1 VRGGGSGSGDE
12 AEGEY
17 GPGGDAPWPRSFR
30 PVLSATPSPSVGA
43 QVGPAGAPARPLFWN
58 TRGCTCREDWDQP
71 AGAAARAAGGAL
83 CTCGGVACPPH
94 VDPPFLT
101 EAEGQDV
108 CSLRRHTG
116 YGCTAGCTAEGKV
129 NWFGFSCSR
138 AGVATDKAADR
149 ECPPLVVTPSP
160 TPSASPT
167 PPPPIV
173 VPVVS
178 WDPAAVVDLHGV
190 KCEFLD
196 GVERCFNEDTQGRT
210 LCPLY
215 VTSSY
220 LRNPPTSGEGAVSAD
235 IASLC
240 VEPRHAEQYYCSVFC
255 QDGNSRV
262 QWWTHDVNWC
272 YSAEGKGAC
281 PPRHKVVPKEDFAV
295 GPWSEVPA
303 PETPC
308 QAAFRAGV
316 RPRPGPIEG
325 LTVGMLT
332 HEPVAFGRTLE
343 TYDRRGLFPLLKEFL
358 VYMNQRSEGLE
369 AVLRP
374 YRDKYGHDKIKV
386 LGDATNVG
394 IARGIT
400 YLTGNASQ
408 PYFMLLER
416 DFWLIEPDTCVEEQL
431 RAGIALLAT
440 RQVHVVR
447 YRSQRRAGRPNWA
460 ENFFLGHENDAF
472 VGRQPNLACNIHYWV
487 FNASR
492 VWPERFWVCGEAPE
506 MICSDSF
513 YCNWTNNPQM
523 WEVEWWNREYV
534 SQFDKFKRK

>member
-1 VRGGGSGSGDE
+1 MRARARARARNQRGAGDGRGAAGDDSLAAAAARQLGGEGGAAAAAASVRGGGSGSGDE
-12 AEGEY
+12 AEGDY
-17 GPGGDAPWPRSFR
+17 GPGGNAPWPRSFR
-30 PVLSATPSPSVGA
+30 PVLSATPTPSVGA
-43 QVGPAGAPARPLFWN
+43 QAGPAGAPAPPLFWN
-58 TRGCTCREDWDQP
+58 LRGCTCREDWDSP
-71 AGAAARAAGGAL
+71 AGAAHRAAGGSL
-83 CTCGGVACPPH
+83 CSCGGVSCAAH

-138 AGVATDKAADR
+138 DGNGGSGDR
-149 ECPPLVVTPSP
+149 ACPPLVVTPSP
-160 TPSASPT
+160 TPSNSPT

-190 KCEFLD
+190 RCEFLD

-210 LCPLY
+210 LCPPY
-215 VTSSY
+215 VTSAY
-220 LRNPPTSGEGAVSAD
+220 LRSPPTSGEGAVSAD

-240 VEPRHAEQYYCSVFC
+240 VEPRHAAQYYCSVFC

-281 PPRHKVVPKEDFAV
+281 PPRHKVVPKEDFVV
-295 GPWSEVPA
+295 GPWSEVPP

-332 HEPVAFGRTLE
+332 HEPVAFARTLE
-343 TYDRRGLFPLLKEFL
+343 TYDRRGLFPMLKEFL

-400 YLTGNASQ
+400 YLTGNAS
-408 PYFMLLER
+408 
-416 DFWLIEPDTCVEEQL
+416 EPCESEPHARTGSL
-431 RAGIALLAT
+431 PASAAAGAGADGGCPLSNSAALTAKPPFPTLPCAPA
-440 RQVHVVR
+440 RPPVHP
-447 YRSQRRAGRPNWA
+447 RPRPAAAQTSCCWSA
-460 ENFFLGHENDAF
+460 ISG
-472 VGRQPNLACNIHYWV
+472 
-487 FNASR
+487 
-492 VWPERFWVCGEAPE
+492 
-506 MICSDSF
+506 
-513 YCNWTNNPQM
+513 
-523 WEVEWWNREYV
+523 
-534 SQFDKFKRK
+534 